1 MKLNLRLPLE
11 KHICFPIFLS
21 FILIELKRKS
31 KSTYPSNNENFP
43 WVNDN
48 SSIASNKNWNRG
60 INDDQGLWLRVD
72 YSPRVSGYVIDITSP
87 MIRDRSINQKVI
99 PSQPSTWSQMIDL
112 SPSFLFLLEKEFPHF
127 PRIRTTFLFF
137 LSFFLETS
145 KWCNNRYPLPIKPYQ
160 AWPR

>member
-87 MIRDRSINQKVI
+87 MIRDRSINQRVI

-112 SPSFLFLLEKEFPHF
+112 SPFSFSKRNFHIFLEYERRFF
-127 PRIRTTFLFF
+127 FFF
-137 LSFFLETS
+137 LSFS
-145 KWCNNRYPLPIKPYQ
+145 KRRNDATTDTHYR
-160 AWPR
+160 